1 MSEKFDDSFRERLII
16 VAKPFGGIK
25 GLARA
30 AGIPYGTIQKYVL
43 KTGAKDPSRSSLS
56 KILNVANVDA
66 RWLITGCSKTG
77 EVWKLTQQAGHLIN
91 VPQDMVSIP
100 KFSEAEYNNLL
111 MKADDFET
119 RNSHLSTSQGICFQH
134 DKTCLPRDIVNRLF
148 DSDYSDIVAFD
159 YKDPR
164 LPNCPV
170 LLFVNISHRKAQHC
184 GRFLVFLDGNYYLMT
199 CEITGSSSGAFL
211 KDDSPIS
218 KISELPFKQ
227 LQRDDAI
234 IGRVCGSISRF
245 SYEKSHVS

>member
-77 EVWKLTQQAGHLIN
+77 EVWKSTQQAGHLIN
-91 VPQDMVSIP
+91 VPQDMDSIP
-100 KFSEAEYNNLL
+100 KFSESEYNNLP

-119 RNSHLSTSQGICFQH
+119 RNSHLSTSQGICSQH
-134 DKTCLPRDIVNRLF
+134 DKTCLPQDITNRPF
-148 DSDYSDIVAFD
+148 YSDCSNIVAFD

-164 LPNCPV
+164 PPNCPV
-170 LLFVNISHRKAQHC
+170 LLFVDLSHRKAQHC
-184 GRFLVFLDGNYYLMT
+184 GRFLVSLDGKHYLMT
-199 CEITGSSSGAFL
+199 CEMTGSSSGALL

-234 IGRVCGSISRF
+234 IGRVCGSIA
-245 SYEKSHVS
+245 KQ